1 MSYTSSGTVSNY
13 SSQPT
18 APSSAYPSNS
28 YSQASAGVA
37 YQTGPTSYPSIS
49 QCVNSFPSATPSYQ
63 TTGQS
68 VYGSSTLGGSVSYA
82 GSTGAGQYQNNYG
95 GNVVTTSQNH
105 TKLSSTLNTGTKEAQ
120 VTIKTFFRWVL
131 CAWLWLPC
139 FCCVLFFI
147 YVLTLQIQL

>member
-1 MSYTSSGTVSNY
+1 MSYTSSGTGSSY

-18 APSSAYPSNS
+18 VPSSSYPSNS

-49 QCVNSFPSATPSYQ
+49 QSVNSFPSATPSYQ

-82 GSTGAGQYQNNYG
+82 GSTGTVQYQNNYG
-95 GNVVTTSQNH
+95 GSVATTSQNH
-105 TKLSSTLNTGTKEAQ
+105 TKLSSSLNTGTKEAQ
-120 VTIKTFFRWVL
+120 VKAKTV
-131 CAWLWLPC
+131 P
-139 FCCVLFFI
+139 FC
-147 YVLTLQIQL
+147 